1 MHYRQVGR
9 TDMHVSSLSLGA
21 SALGGVFADI
31 DPAQGIRT
39 VHEAVDQGVNFID
52 VAPYYGFT
60 KAETV
65 LGHALRTLPRA
76 RYLLSTKV
84 GRYGQNGQKTWDY
97 RAARVAQSIDES
109 LARLHTDYL
118 DLLSVH
124 DVEFADLE
132 QVIHET
138 IPALHALKAAG
149 KVRYIGI
156 TGLPLA
162 KLRYVLDRVPAGTL
176 DTVLSFCHYCLNDD
190 ALGAHVAHFAERG
203 AGVINAAPLAMGLLS
218 AQGPPAW
225 HPASASLKTYAKQ
238 AAAYCAAQGYPIE
251 QLAIQFAVSHPRV
264 ATTLVSTACPR
275 LMRQN
280 IAWAATP
287 PDPTLLREVRALL
300 HPVLG
305 ETWDNS

>member
-1 MHYRQVGR
+1 MHYRRIGR
-9 TDMHVSSLSLGA
+9 TDMRVSPLSLGA
-21 SALGGVFADI
+21 SALGGVFTDI

-39 VHEAVDQGVNFID
+39 VHEAVAQGVNFID

-60 KAETV
+60 KAEAV
-65 LGHALRTLPRA
+65 LGQALRTLPRPQ
-76 RYLLSTKV
+76 YLLSTKV
-84 GRYGQNGQKTWDY
+84 GRYGHNGQKTWDY
-97 RAARVAQSIDES
+97 RAARVTQSINES
-109 LARLHTDYL
+109 LTRLHTDYL

-138 IPALHALKAAG
+138 IPALQALKAAG

-162 KLRYVLDRVPAGTL
+162 KLRYVLDQVPTDTL

-190 ALGAHVAHFAERG
+190 ALGEHVDYFAERG
-203 AGVINAAPLAMGLLS
+203 VGVINAAPLAMGLLS

-225 HPASASLKTYAKQ
+225 HPASATLKTHAQQ
-238 AAAYCAAQGYPIE
+238 AAALCAARGYPIE
-251 QLAIQFAVSHPRV
+251 QLAIQFAVSHPGV
-264 ATTLVSTACPR
+264 ATTLVSAACPS

-280 IAWAATP
+280 IEWAALP
-287 PDPTLLREVRALL
+287 PDPDLLREVRALL

>member
-1 MHYRQVGR
+1 MHYRQIGR
-9 TDMHVSSLSLGA
+9 TDMRVSPLSLGA
-21 SALGGVFADI
+21 SALGGVFTDI

-39 VHEAVDQGVNFID
+39 VHEAVAQGINFID

-60 KAETV
+60 KAEAV
-65 LGHALRTLPRA
+65 LGQALRTLPRQQ
-76 RYLLSTKV
+76 YLLSTKV
-84 GRYGQNGQKTWDY
+84 GRYGHNGQKAWDY
-97 RAARVAQSIDES
+97 RATRVTQSVDES
-109 LARLHTDYL
+109 LTRLHTDYL

-138 IPALHALKAAG
+138 VPALQALKAAG

-162 KLRYVLDRVPAGTL
+162 KLRYVLDQVPADTL

-190 ALGAHVAHFAERG
+190 ALGEHVDYFAERG
-203 AGVINAAPLAMGLLS
+203 VGVINAAPLAMGLLS

-225 HPASASLKTYAKQ
+225 HPASATLKIHAQQ
-238 AAAYCAAQGYPIE
+238 AAAHCAARGYPIE
-251 QLAIQFAVSHPRV
+251 KLAIQFAVSHPGV
-264 ATTLVSTACPR
+264 ATTLVSSACPR

-280 IAWAATP
+280 IEWAAAP
-287 PDPTLLREVRALL
+287 PDLDLLREVRALL

>member
-9 TDMHVSSLSLGA
+9 TDMYVSSLSLGA
-21 SALGGVFADI
+21 SALGGVFENI

-39 VHEAVDQGVNFID
+39 VHEAVAHGVNFID

-60 KAETV
+60 KAEAV
-65 LGHALRTLPRA
+65 LGQALRTLPRQQ
-76 RYLLSTKV
+76 YLLSTKV
-84 GRYGQNGQKTWDY
+84 GRYGHNGVKTWDY
-97 RAARVAQSIDES
+97 STQRVTQSVHES

-124 DVEFADLE
+124 DVEFADLN

-138 IPALHALKAAG
+138 IPALHALKVAG
-149 KVRYIGI
+149 KVRYVGI

-162 KLRYVLDRVPAGTL
+162 KLRYILDRVPAGTL
-176 DTVLSFCHYCLNDD
+176 DTVLSFCHYCLTDD
-190 ALGAHVAHFAERG
+190 SLADYVAYFAEQ
-203 AGVINAAPLAMGLLS
+203 GVGILNAAPLAMGLLS

-225 HPASASLKTYAKQ
+225 HPASATLKDHARQ
-238 AAAYCAAQGYPIE
+238 AVAYCTSQGYPIE
-251 QLAIQFAVSHPRV
+251 RLAIEFAVSHPGL
-264 ATTLVSTACPR
+264 ATTLVSAASPR

-280 IAWAATP
+280 IEWAQTAP
-287 PDPTLLREVRALL
+287 APNLLREVRALL

-305 ETWDNS
+305 ETWENS

>member
-9 TDMHVSSLSLGA
+9 TDMHVSPLSLGA
-21 SALGGVFADI
+21 SALGGVFATI

-39 VHEAVDQGVNFID
+39 VHEAVAQGINFID

-60 KAETV
+60 QAEAV
-65 LGHALRTLPRA
+65 LGQALRTLPRA
-76 RYLLSTKV
+76 QYLLSTKV
-84 GRYGQNGQKTWDY
+84 GRYGHDGQKTWDY
-97 RAARVAQSIDES
+97 SATRVAQSVDES

-124 DVEFADLE
+124 DVEFADPE
-132 QVIHET
+132 QLISET
-138 IPALHALKAAG
+138 IPALQALKAAG

-162 KLRYVLDRVPAGTL
+162 KLRYFLDQVPAGTL
-176 DTVLSFCHYCLNDD
+176 DTVLSFCHYCLHDD
-190 ALGAHVAHFAERG
+190 ALGVHVPAFAAH
-203 AGVINAAPLAMGLLS
+203 GVGIVNAAPLAMGLLS

-225 HPASASLKTYAKQ
+225 HPASAALKDHARR
-238 AAAYCAAQGYPIE
+238 AAAHCAAQGYPIE
-251 QLAIQFAVSHPRV
+251 QLAVQFAVSHPGV
-264 ATTLVSTACPR
+264 ATTLVSAACPR

-280 IAWAATP
+280 IEWAASP
-287 PDPTLLREVRALL
+287 PDPDLLREVRALL

-305 ETWDNS
+305 KTWDNS

>member
-1 MHYRQVGR
+1 MHYRQIGR
-9 TDMHVSSLSLGA
+9 TDMHVSPLSLGA

-39 VHEAVDQGVNFID
+39 VHEAVAQGVNFID

-65 LGHALRTLPRA
+65 LGQALRTLPRPQ
-76 RYLLSTKV
+76 YLLSTKV
-84 GRYGQNGQKTWDY
+84 GRYGYDGVKTWDY
-97 RAARVAQSIDES
+97 SAARVAQSVDES

-124 DVEFADLE
+124 DVEFADVE

-138 IPALHALKAAG
+138 IPALQALKVAG
-149 KVRYIGI
+149 KVRYVGI

-162 KLRYVLDRVPAGTL
+162 KLRYILDQVPAGTL

-190 ALGAHVAHFAERG
+190 ALGEHVAYFGEH
-203 AGVINAAPLAMGLLS
+203 GVGIINAAPLAMGLLT

-225 HPASASLKTYAKQ
+225 HPASTTLKAHARH
-238 AAAYCAAQGYPIE
+238 AAAHCAERGYPIE
-251 QLAIQFAVSHPRV
+251 QLAIQFAVSHPGV
-264 ATTLVSTACPR
+264 ATTLVSAANPR

-280 IAWAATP
+280 IEWAATP
-287 PDPTLLREVRALL
+287 PDPDLLREVRALL

>member
-1 MHYRQVGR
+1 MHYRQIGR
-9 TDMHVSSLSLGA
+9 TDMRVSSLSLGA

-39 VHEAVDQGVNFID
+39 VHEAVAQGVNFID

-60 KAETV
+60 KAEAV
-65 LGHALRTLPRA
+65 LGQALRTLPRPQ
-76 RYLLSTKV
+76 YLLSTKV
-84 GRYGQNGQKTWDY
+84 GRYGHNGQKTWDY
-97 RAARVAQSIDES
+97 SAARVTQSVDES

-138 IPALHALKAAG
+138 IPALQALKVAG

-162 KLRYVLDRVPAGTL
+162 KLRYVLDQVPMGTL
-176 DTVLSFCHYCLNDD
+176 DTVLSFCHYCLNDN
-190 ALGAHVAHFAERG
+190 ALGEHVAYFEERQV
-203 AGVINAAPLAMGLLS
+203 GVINAAPLAMGLLS

-225 HPASASLKTYAKQ
+225 HPASATLKDHARR
-238 AAAYCAAQGYPIE
+238 AAAHCAARGYPIE
-251 QLAIQFAVSHPRV
+251 QLAIQFAVSHPGV
-264 ATTLVSTACPR
+264 ATTLVSATCPS
-275 LMRQN
+275 LMSQN
-280 IAWAATP
+280 IKWAATP
-287 PDPTLLREVRALL
+287 PDPDLLREVRALL

-305 ETWDNS
+305 ETWENS

>member
-9 TDMHVSSLSLGA
+9 TDMHVSPLSLGA
-21 SALGGVFADI
+21 SALGGVFEDI

-39 VHEAVDQGVNFID
+39 VHEAVAQGVNFID

-60 KAETV
+60 KAEAV
-65 LGHALRTLPRA
+65 LGQALRTLPRPQ
-76 RYLLSTKV
+76 YLLSTKV
-84 GRYGQNGQKTWDY
+84 GRYGHNGVKTWDY
-97 RAARVAQSIDES
+97 SAARVAQSVDES
-109 LARLHTDYL
+109 LTRLHTDYL

-162 KLRYVLDRVPAGTL
+162 KLHYILDRVPAGTL

-190 ALGAHVAHFAERG
+190 ALAEHVAYFEERG
-203 AGVINAAPLAMGLLS
+203 VGVINAAPLAMGLLS

-225 HPASASLKTYAKQ
+225 HPASAALKKHARR
-238 AAAYCAAQGYPIE
+238 AAAHCASQGYPIE
-251 QLAIQFAVSHPRV
+251 QLAIQFAVSHLGL
-264 ATTLVSTACPR
+264 ATTLVSAACPR

-280 IAWAATP
+280 IEWAATP
-287 PDPTLLREVRALL
+287 PDPDLLREVRALL

>member
-1 MHYRQVGR
+1 MHYRQIRR
-9 TDMHVSSLSLGA
+9 TDMRVSPFSLGA
-21 SALGGVFADI
+21 SALSGVFADI

-39 VHEAVDQGVNFID
+39 VHEAVAQGVNFID

-60 KAETV
+60 KAEAV
-65 LGHALRTLPRA
+65 LGQALRTLPRSQ
-76 RYLLSTKV
+76 YLLSTKV
-84 GRYGQNGQKTWDY
+84 GRYGHNGQKTWDY
-97 RAARVAQSIDES
+97 RAARVTQSVDES

-118 DLLSVH
+118 GLLSVH

-138 IPALHALKAAG
+138 IPALQALKAAG

-162 KLRYVLDRVPAGTL
+162 KLRYVLDQVPVGTL

-190 ALGAHVAHFAERG
+190 TLGEHVAYFEERG
-203 AGVINAAPLAMGLLS
+203 VGVINAAPLAMGLLS

-225 HPASASLKTYAKQ
+225 HPASPALKDHARR
-238 AAAYCAAQGYPIE
+238 AADHCAARGYPIE
-251 QLAIQFAVSHPRV
+251 QLAIQFAVSHPGV
-264 ATTLVSTACPR
+264 ATTLVSAACPS
-275 LMRQN
+275 LMSQN
-280 IAWAATP
+280 IKWAASP
-287 PDPTLLREVRALL
+287 PDLLREVRALL

>member
-1 MHYRQVGR
+1 MHYRQIGR
-9 TDMHVSSLSLGA
+9 TDMRVSPLSLGA
-21 SALGGVFADI
+21 SALGGVFTDI

-39 VHEAVDQGVNFID
+39 VHEAVEQGVNFID

-60 KAETV
+60 KAEAV
-65 LGHALRTLPRA
+65 LGQALRTLPRPQ
-76 RYLLSTKV
+76 YLLSTKV
-84 GRYGQNGQKTWDY
+84 GRYGHNGQKTWDY
-97 RAARVAQSIDES
+97 RATRVTQSVDES
-109 LARLHTDYL
+109 LTRLHTDYL

-138 IPALHALKAAG
+138 IPALQALKAAG

-162 KLRYVLDRVPAGTL
+162 KLRYVLDQVPADTL

-190 ALGAHVAHFAERG
+190 TLGEHVDYFVERG
-203 AGVINAAPLAMGLLS
+203 VGVINAAPLAMGLLS

-225 HPASASLKTYAKQ
+225 HPASTILKTHAQQ
-238 AAAYCAAQGYPIE
+238 AAAHCAAHDYPIE
-251 QLAIQFAVSHPRV
+251 QLAIQFAVSHPGV
-264 ATTLVSTACPR
+264 ATTLVSSACPS

-280 IAWAATP
+280 IEWAASP
-287 PDPTLLREVRALL
+287 PDPDLLREVRALL

>member
-1 MHYRQVGR
+1 MHYRQLGR
-9 TDMHVSSLSLGA
+9 TDMHVSLLSLGA

-31 DPAQGIRT
+31 DPAQGIRM
-39 VHEAVDQGVNFID
+39 VHEAVAQGVNFID

-65 LGHALRTLPRA
+65 LGQALRTLPRPQ
-76 RYLLSTKV
+76 YLLSTKV
-84 GRYGQNGQKTWDY
+84 GRYGHDGVKTWDY
-97 RAARVAQSIDES
+97 SAARVAQSVDES

-138 IPALHALKAAG
+138 IPALHALKVAG
-149 KVRYIGI
+149 KVRYVGI

-162 KLRYVLDRVPAGTL
+162 KLRYILDQVPAGTL

-190 ALGAHVAHFAERG
+190 ALGEHAAYFGEHNV
-203 AGVINAAPLAMGLLS
+203 GVINAAPLAMGLLS

-225 HPASASLKTYAKQ
+225 HPASASLKEHVQ
-238 AAAYCAAQGYPIE
+238 RAAAHCAERGYPIE
-251 QLAIQFAVSHPRV
+251 KLAIQFAVSHPGV
-264 ATTLVSTACPR
+264 ATTLVSAACPR

-280 IAWAATP
+280 IEWAATP
-287 PDPTLLREVRALL
+287 PDPDLLREVRALL

>member
-1 MHYRQVGR
+1 MQYRKIGC
-9 TDMHVSSLSLGA
+9 TELYVSPLSLGA
-21 SALGGVFADI
+21 SALGGVFVDI

-39 VHEAVDQGVNFID
+39 VHEAVAQGVNFID

-65 LGHALRTLPRA
+65 LGQALRTLPRSQ
-76 RYLLSTKV
+76 YLLSTKV
-84 GRYGQNGQKTWDY
+84 GRYGHNGQKIWDY
-97 RAARVAQSIDES
+97 SATRVAQSVDES

-149 KVRYIGI
+149 KVRYVGI
-156 TGLPLA
+156 TGLPLV
-162 KLRYVLDRVPAGTL
+162 KLRYILDRVPAGTL

-190 ALGAHVAHFAERG
+190 ALGEHAAYFGARG
-203 AGVINAAPLAMGLLS
+203 VGVINAAPLAMGLLS
-218 AQGPPAW
+218 AHGPPAW
-225 HPASASLKTYAKQ
+225 HPASTTLKDHARR
-238 AAAYCAAQGYPIE
+238 AAAHCAERGYPIE
-251 QLAIQFAVSHPRV
+251 KLAIQFAVSHPSV
-264 ATTLVSTACPR
+264 ATTLVSAACPD

-280 IAWAATP
+280 IEWATTP
-287 PDPTLLREVRALL
+287 PDPDLLREVRALL

>member
-1 MHYRQVGR
+1 MHYRQIGR
-9 TDMHVSSLSLGA
+9 TDMRVSSLSLGA

-39 VHEAVDQGVNFID
+39 VHEAVAQGVNFID

-60 KAETV
+60 KAEAV
-65 LGHALRTLPRA
+65 LGRALRTLPRPQ
-76 RYLLSTKV
+76 YLLSTKV
-84 GRYGQNGQKTWDY
+84 GRYGHNGQKTWDY
-97 RAARVAQSIDES
+97 RATRVAQSVDES

-124 DVEFADLE
+124 DIEFADLE

-138 IPALHALKAAG
+138 IPALQALKAAG

-162 KLRYVLDRVPAGTL
+162 KLRYVLDQVPVGTL

-190 ALGAHVAHFAERG
+190 ALGEHVAYFEERG
-203 AGVINAAPLAMGLLS
+203 VGVINAAPLAMGLLS

-225 HPASASLKTYAKQ
+225 HPASDALKNHAQ
-238 AAAYCAAQGYPIE
+238 RAAAHCAARDYPIE
-251 QLAIQFAVSHPRV
+251 QLAIQFAVSHPGV
-264 ATTLVSTACPR
+264 ATTLVSAACPS
-275 LMRQN
+275 LMSQN
-280 IAWAATP
+280 IKWAASP
-287 PDPTLLREVRALL
+287 PDPDLLREVRALL
-300 HPVLG
+300 KPVLG

>member
-1 MHYRQVGR
+1 MHYRQIGR
-9 TDMHVSSLSLGA
+9 TDMRVSPLSLGA

-39 VHEAVDQGVNFID
+39 VHEAVAQGVNFID

-60 KAETV
+60 KAEAV
-65 LGHALRTLPRA
+65 LGQALRTLPRPQ
-76 RYLLSTKV
+76 YLLSTKV
-84 GRYGQNGQKTWDY
+84 GRYGHNGQKAWDY
-97 RAARVAQSIDES
+97 RAARVAQSVDES
-109 LARLHTDYL
+109 LTRLHTDYL

-138 IPALHALKAAG
+138 IPALQALKAAG
-149 KVRYIGI
+149 KARYIGI

-162 KLRYVLDRVPAGTL
+162 KLRYVLDQVPVGTL

-190 ALGAHVAHFAERG
+190 ALGEHVAYFAERG
-203 AGVINAAPLAMGLLS
+203 VGVINAAPLAMGLLS

-225 HPASASLKTYAKQ
+225 HPASATLKTHAQQ
-238 AAAYCAAQGYPIE
+238 AAAHCTARGYPIE
-251 QLAIQFAVSHPRV
+251 QLAIQFAVSHPGV
-264 ATTLVSTACPR
+264 ATTLVSAACPS

-280 IAWAATP
+280 IKWAASP
-287 PDPTLLREVRALL
+287 LDPDLLREVRALL
-300 HPVLG
+300 YPVLG

>member
-1 MHYRQVGR
+1 
-9 TDMHVSSLSLGA
+9 MHVSALSLGA
-21 SALGGVFADI
+21 SALGGVFADV

-39 VHEAVDQGVNFID
+39 VHEAVAQGINFID
-52 VAPYYGFT
+52 VSPYYGFT
-60 KAETV
+60 QAEAV
-65 LGHALRTLPRA
+65 LGRALRSLSRN

-84 GRYGQNGQKTWDY
+84 GRYGHDGQKTWDY
-97 RAARVAQSIDES
+97 SATRVAQSVDES

-124 DVEFADLE
+124 DVEFANLE
-132 QVIHET
+132 QIIHET
-138 IPALHALKAAG
+138 IPALQALKEAG

-162 KLRYVLDRVPAGTL
+162 KLRYILDRVPADTL

-190 ALGAHVAHFAERG
+190 ALGEHVDYFAERG
-203 AGVINAAPLAMGLLS
+203 VGVINAAPLAMGLLS

-225 HPASASLKTYAKQ
+225 HPASATLKEHAQ
-238 AAAYCAAQGYPIE
+238 RAAAHCAGEGYPIE
-251 QLAIQFAVSHPRV
+251 RLAIQFAVSHPGV
-264 ATTLVSTACPR
+264 ATTLVSAACPR

-280 IAWAATP
+280 IEWATTP
-287 PDPTLLREVRALL
+287 PDPDLLREVRALL

>member
-1 MHYRQVGR
+1 MHYRQLGR
-9 TDMHVSSLSLGA
+9 TDMHVSLLSLGA

-65 LGHALRTLPRA
+65 LGQALRTLPRPQ
-76 RYLLSTKV
+76 YMLSTKV
-84 GRYGQNGQKTWDY
+84 GRYGHDGVKTWDY
-97 RAARVAQSIDES
+97 SAARVTQSVEES

-132 QVIHET
+132 QVVHET
-138 IPALHALKAAG
+138 IPALQGLKAAG

-162 KLRYVLDRVPAGTL
+162 KLRYILNRVPAGTL
-176 DTVLSFCHYCLNDD
+176 DTVLSFCHHCLNDD
-190 ALGAHVAHFAERG
+190 TLGKHVAYFREREV
-203 AGVINAAPLAMGLLS
+203 GVINAAPLAMGLLS
-218 AQGPPAW
+218 TQGPPAW
-225 HPASASLKTYAKQ
+225 HPASATLKDHAQ
-238 AAAYCAAQGYPIE
+238 RAAALCADRGYPIE
-251 QLAIQFAVSHPRV
+251 QLAIQFAVSHPGV
-264 ATTLVSTACPR
+264 STTLVSAACPR

-280 IAWAATP
+280 IEWASTP
-287 PDPTLLREVRALL
+287 PDPDLLREVRALL

>member
-9 TDMHVSSLSLGA
+9 TDMHVSPLSLGA

-39 VHEAVDQGVNFID
+39 VHEAVAQGVNFID

-60 KAETV
+60 KAEAV
-65 LGHALRTLPRA
+65 LGQALRTLPRPQ
-76 RYLLSTKV
+76 YLLSTKV

-97 RAARVAQSIDES
+97 SATRVAQSVDES

-149 KVRYIGI
+149 KVRYVGI

-162 KLRYVLDRVPAGTL
+162 KLRYILDRVPAGTL

-190 ALGAHVAHFAERG
+190 SLAGHVAYFEERQVG
-203 AGVINAAPLAMGLLS
+203 IINAAPLAMGLLS
-218 AQGPPAW
+218 SQGPPAW
-225 HPASASLKTYAKQ
+225 HPASAALKDHAQ
-238 AAAYCAAQGYPIE
+238 RAATYCASQGFPIE
-251 QLAIQFAVSHPRV
+251 QLAIQFAVSHPGL
-264 ATTLVSTACPR
+264 ATTLVSAACPQ

-280 IAWAATP
+280 IEWAQMP
-287 PDPTLLREVRALL
+287 PDPGLLHEVRALL